1 MSILGRRRW
10 EEVAMAKSEY
20 DPAKDI
26 LIKELEYV
34 EIGDRQHACIAVWC
48 YNGGDIKLGIQR
60 KIGTRVG
67 TVTKAIGRMTREEA
81 KIIIPICAAALADDA
96 LWTVPAK
103 KG

>member
-1 MSILGRRRW
+1 
-10 EEVAMAKSEY
+10 MAKSEY

-60 KIGTRVG
+60 KVSSRWARSPRQSAV
-67 TVTKAIGRMTREEA
+67 
-81 KIIIPICAAALADDA
+81 
-96 LWTVPAK
+96 
-103 KG
+103 

>member
-10 EEVAMAKSEY
+10 EDEMAKTSEY
-20 DPAKDI
+20 DPAKDV
-26 LIKELEYV
+26 LIKELDYV

-48 YNGGDIKLGIQR
+48 YNDGDIKLGIQR
-60 KIGTRVG
+60 KVSSRVG
-67 TVTKAIGRMTREEA
+67 TITKAIGRMTREEA

-96 LWTVPAK
+96 LWTAPAK